1 MQTARLFA
9 AAIVLALAAPAADAP
24 LPGLRIEAKTAGSIF
39 FVHNPSTQPLTAFL
53 IELVDY
59 PGSTYF
65 YWQDEPGVTV
75 APSATREIPVTNMT
89 VGAVP
94 DYVKLR
100 AAIYADGSTAGVPER
115 VEWLIG
121 RRRTLL
127 ETTREIIRRIE
138 KAGTAAAAKADLQQW
153 SDGMPRLTRAN
164 INTPVG
170 FNQAV
175 AKSAIA
181 DAVRWLEGGD
191 AAAVVARLKVVE
203 QTLASAKPA
212 M

>member
-1 MQTARLFA
+1 
-9 AAIVLALAAPAADAP
+9 
-24 LPGLRIEAKTAGSIF
+24 
-39 FVHNPSTQPLTAFL
+39 
-53 IELVDY
+53 
-59 PGSTYF
+59 
-65 YWQDEPGVTV
+65 
-75 APSATREIPVTNMT
+75 
-89 VGAVP
+89 
-94 DYVKLR
+94 
-100 AAIYADGSTAGVPER
+100 
-115 VEWLIG
+115 
-121 RRRTLL
+121 
-127 ETTREIIRRIE
+127 
-138 KAGTAAAAKADLQQW
+138 
-153 SDGMPRLTRAN
+153 MPRLTRAN

>member
-1 MQTARLFA
+1 MQTARIFTAAFA
-9 AAIVLALAAPAADAP
+9 VALSAHAADAP
-24 LPGLRIEAKTAGSIF
+24 LPGLRIEPKTAGSIF
-39 FVHNPSTQPLTAFL
+39 FVHNPSAQPLTAFL

-75 APSATREIPVTNMT
+75 APGATREIQVTNMT

-94 DYVKLR
+94 DYVKLQ
-100 AAIYADGSTAGVPER
+100 AAIYADGSTAGVKDR

-121 RRRTLL
+121 RRRTTL

-138 KAGTAAAAKADLQQW
+138 KAGSAAAAKTDLEQW
-153 SDGMPRLTRAN
+153 SDGMPALTRAN
-164 INTPVG
+164 RNTAVG
-170 FNQAV
+170 FNQSA

-181 DAVRWLEGGD
+181 DTVRGLDGGKTD
-191 AAAVVARLKVVE
+191 LVLARLKMME
-203 QTLASAKPA
+203 RSLASAKPA